1 MSSLCPNQ
9 HIIAEFQRRIAAIDD
24 RDQILRKLELKCKHT
39 HKELNECEVFD
50 KLISQNLIWK
60 DPTNMVL
67 QQEIDKCKLFMTGM
81 VDKDEFDT
89 LP

>member
-1 MSSLCPNQ
+1 MCPNQ

-24 RDQILRKLELKCKHT
+24 RDQILRKLELKCNHT
-39 HKELNECEVFD
+39 NKDPSECEVFD

-60 DPTNMVL
+60 EPTNMVL
-67 QQEIDKCKLFMTGM
+67 QQEISKCRLFMAGI
-81 VDKDEFDT
+81 VDKDEFDK